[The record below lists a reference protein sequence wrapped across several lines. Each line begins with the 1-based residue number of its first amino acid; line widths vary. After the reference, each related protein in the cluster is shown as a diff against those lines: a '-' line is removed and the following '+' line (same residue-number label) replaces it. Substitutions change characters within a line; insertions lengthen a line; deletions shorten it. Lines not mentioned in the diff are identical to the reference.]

1 MSETTGGRPL
11 IVEAPLDVADFDA
24 ERARRDSNGYIYSDL
39 LFFYGLGGSRLG
51 AVSGRLVGGRIA
63 IRTRARYAAIA
74 QDLGY
79 GTIEYTLP
87 PDTDPAML
95 ADLLKRPGTRLVP
108 ADWASVQ
115 DVPEAAMEWHVVAF
129 ERPPADEEVARFAAA
144 VSRVFEAPGHPAPQ
158 VARAE
163 GDPAV
168 VYFQAW
174 TPHDRADTIRFMSAL
189 ARFDRESVPIR
200 SYRGGRFEHRS
211 A

>member
-24 ERARRDSNGYIYSDL
+24 ARARRDGNGYVYSDL

-51 AVSGRLVGGRIA
+51 TVSGRLVGGRIA
-63 IRTRARYAAIA
+63 VLTRARYAAIA

-79 GTIEYTLP
+79 GTIECTLP

-108 ADWASVQ
+108 VDWASVH
-115 DVPEAAMEWHVVAF
+115 DAPEAAMEWHVVAF
-129 ERPPADEEVARFAAA
+129 ERLPTDEELARFAAV
-144 VSRVFEAPGHPAPQ
+144 VSSVFEDPGHPVTQ

-163 GDPAV
+163 GDPAIA
-168 VYFQAW
+168 YFQAW
-174 TPHDRADTIRFMSAL
+174 TSHGRADTIRFLSAL

-200 SYRGGRFEHRS
+200 SYRGSRFEHPS